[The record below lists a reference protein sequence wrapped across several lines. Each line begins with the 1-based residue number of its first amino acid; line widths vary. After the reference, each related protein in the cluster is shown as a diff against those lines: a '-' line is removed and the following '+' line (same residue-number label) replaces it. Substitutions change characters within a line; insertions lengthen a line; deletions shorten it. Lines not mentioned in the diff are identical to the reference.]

1 VTGPLQEPLSPDQ
14 EHLLRVIYQPFGQSG
29 EWPLWQYVDLTLD
42 AQRDLD
48 AAAVLASL
56 PRLGSQGTWRYAL
69 TWRQDSHMQPQPGN
83 PIMLTVAGL
92 RHLHEAEPLLGA
104 FLTTIR
110 YLVDQQRQLIPSPT
124 KVVEATVKSTAIK
137 QEILTASIHGSSG
150 PPVDVLMGK
159 LREVIGKEPFLHSA
173 VSRPNSHDWEIRV
186 PAVLRAYRGVATID
200 DYLDRVTELIAPPEP
215 PPVPPSFGALDVP
228 YAVGFLDAVW
238 MSRTRSHLFVNL
250 DPASTARLTQ
260 PCADEADFNS
270 LMAALADVLGQAV
283 PPGTATPPQR
293 GALEAVGRYVASILE
308 GEAAERAAD
317 AIGMLIHLRHIRV
330 STQHA
335 DARHRA
341 VTAFRKIGMTFPPP
355 AWEGAWAGI
364 AAQAKGALDVLRE
377 EIHAAAI
384 ASSESH

>member
-1 VTGPLQEPLSPDQ
+1 VA
-14 EHLLRVIYQPFGQSG
+14 V
-29 EWPLWQYVDLTLD
+29 WQYVDLTLD
-42 AQRDLD
+42 GQNGLD
-48 AAAVLASL
+48 AAAVLESF
-56 PRLGSQGTWRYAL
+56 PRLGGQGAGVRRYEL
-69 TWRQDSHMQPQPGN
+69 TWRQDSHMQPQPDN

-92 RHLHEAEPLLGA
+92 RHVPEAEPLLGA

-110 YLVDQQRQLIPSPT
+110 YLVDQQRKLIPSPT
-124 KVVEATVKSTAIK
+124 RVVEATVKSAAIK
-137 QEILTASIHGSSG
+137 EEILTASIKGTSG
-150 PPVDVLMGK
+150 PPVDVLMAK
-159 LREVIGKEPFLHSA
+159 LREVIGKEPFLNSA
-173 VSRPNSHDWEIRV
+173 INRPNSVDWEIRV

-200 DYLDRVTELIAPPEP
+200 DYLDRVTELIAPPGP
-215 PPVPPSFGALDVP
+215 PPVPPSFGALDIP

-238 MSRTRSHLFVNL
+238 MNKTQSHLFVNL

-270 LMAALADVLGQAV
+270 LMAALADVLGQV
-283 PPGTATPPQR
+283 TPPGTATPRQR
-293 GALEAVGRYVASILE
+293 GALEAVGRYIATILE
-308 GEAAERAAD
+308 GEAAERAAG

-341 VTAFRKIGMTFPPP
+341 VTAFREIGMTFPPP
-355 AWEGAWAGI
+355 TWEGAWAGI

-384 ASSESH
+384 ADSESR